1 MSDRFSTQTDGYLM
15 SSDGRR
21 RKNLSGDNSI
31 YGNEMDGAP
40 ADPVGGFGN
49 IFRTAIAASGAIR
62 IPGMMASSTLI
73 LVLLSHAALL
83 RTWFGQ
89 SKMKWHSKF
98 FSKWLAKDKKRR
110 PRRFRRSKKDDF
122 WKYKEVKILWL
133 FI

>member
-83 RTWFGQ
+83 RT
-89 SKMKWHSKF
+89 
-98 FSKWLAKDKKRR
+98 
-110 PRRFRRSKKDDF
+110 
-122 WKYKEVKILWL
+122 
-133 FI
+133 